1 MSDALRVESAAGG
14 IRLSGRLGYGNA
26 GADFTRVVSAVP
38 RGLNVAADVSALE
51 QADSATLAVL
61 LACAAHAAAGG
72 GAFTVRGASAGLRA
86 LARLGEVEG
95 LLGIA

>member
-26 GADFTRVVSAVP
+26 GAAFITLLNAVP
-38 RGLNVAADVSALE
+38 PGSRVTADVSALG

-61 LACAAHAAAGG
+61 LACAAHAAADGG
-72 GAFTVRGASAGLRA
+72 VFTVCGVADDLRA
-86 LARLGEVEG
+86 LARLGEVG
-95 LLGIA
+95 SMLGIP

>member
-26 GADFTRVVSAVP
+26 GAAFITLLNAVP
-38 RGLNVAADVSALE
+38 PGSRVTADISALG